1 MTNKNQELFTLLGNS
16 LLREMKEQ
24 KIQERQS
31 QRMNVSTSNREFPT
45 VQESSRQGDADLNK
59 IKKALKKDFQSM
71 KNQQEYLK
79 NMREREQLDQGLD
92 R

>member
-31 QRMNVSTSNREFPT
+31 QRMNVSTSNREFQT
-45 VQESSRQGDADLNK
+45 VKESSRQ
-59 IKKALKKDFQSM
+59 
-71 KNQQEYLK
+71 
-79 NMREREQLDQGLD
+79 
-92 R
+92 